1 MSKRDFYEVLGVAKT
16 ASEKEIKKAY
26 KKLAMKFHPDKNPDD
41 PTAADKFKEVK
52 AAYEILTDKEK
63 RTAYDQFGHAAFDN
77 PGMGGG
83 HHGGGHQGFNGGFGG
98 GNYADFEDIFGGAFG
113 DMFSNARG
121 GRGGFGSR
129 HSTRPQKGED
139 LQYTM
144 EIDLED
150 AINGASRVID
160 LPVFEGN
167 TQVNKKLNIKIPAG
181 IEDGGRIRLSGKGHP
196 GINGGAQGDVYI
208 QMNIRPHPRYTRE
221 GNNLHCKAT
230 TDFVTA
236 ALGGKIEVNTLG
248 GAISLK
254 IPEGTQNGRKFR
266 LKGKGVT
273 DRKGNTGDL
282 IVQLHIETPQNLSDR
297 QKELLAEFAAA

>member
-52 AAYEILTDKEK
+52 AAYEILMDKEK
-63 RTAYDQFGHAAFDN
+63 RTAYDQFGHNAFEN

-83 HHGGGHQGFNGGFGG
+83 QRGGHQGFGQQGG
-98 GNYADFEDIFGGAFG
+98 YSDFEDMFGGAFG

-121 GRGGFGSR
+121 CRGGFGGR

-150 AINGASRVID
+150 AISGASRVID
-160 LPVFEGN
+160 LPVFEGSVQ
-167 TQVNKKLNIKIPAG
+167 TNKKLNIKIPAG
-181 IEDGGRIRLSGKGHP
+181 IEEGGRIRLSGKGHP
-196 GINGGAQGDVYI
+196 GINGGPQGDVYI

-221 GNNLHCKAT
+221 GNNLLCKAT

-236 ALGGKIEVNTLG
+236 ALGGKVEVNTLG

-254 IPEGTQNGRKFR
+254 IPEGTQTGRKFR

-282 IVQLHIETPQNLSDR
+282 IVQLIIETPLNLSDR
-297 QKELLAEFAAA
+297 QKELLNEFAAA

>member
-52 AAYEILTDKEK
+52 AAYEILMDKEK
-63 RTAYDQFGHAAFDN
+63 RTAYDQFGHNAFEN

-83 HHGGGHQGFNGGFGG
+83 QRGGHHGFGQQGG
-98 GNYADFEDIFGGAFG
+98 YSDFEDMFGGAFG

-121 GRGGFGSR
+121 GRGGFGGR

-150 AINGASRVID
+150 AISGASRVID
-160 LPVFEGN
+160 LPVFEGS
-167 TQVNKKLNIKIPAG
+167 TQTNKKLNIKIPAG
-181 IEDGGRIRLSGKGHP
+181 IEDGGRIRLTGKGHP
-196 GINGGAQGDVYI
+196 GINGGSQGDVYI
-208 QMNIRPHPRYTRE
+208 QMNILPHPRYTRE
-221 GNNLHCKAT
+221 GNNLLCKAT

-236 ALGGKIEVNTLG
+236 ALGGKVEVNTLG

-282 IVQLHIETPQNLSDR
+282 IVQLVIETPLNLSER
-297 QKELLAEFAAA
+297 QKELLNEFAAA

>member
-1 MSKRDFYEVLGVAKT
+1 MSKRDFYEVLGVANS
-16 ASEKEIKKAY
+16 ASEKDIKKAY

-41 PTAADKFKEVK
+41 PSAAEKFKEVK
-52 AAYEILTDKEK
+52 AAYEVLTDKEK
-63 RTAYDQFGHAAFDN
+63 RAAYDQFGHSAFDN

-83 HHGGGHQGFNGGFGG
+83 QRGGFGG
-98 GNYADFEDIFGGAFG
+98 AGYGDFDDIFGGAFG
-113 DMFSNARG
+113 DMFSHARG

-129 HSTRPQKGED
+129 YSTRPQKGED

-150 AINGASRVID
+150 AIKGASRVID

-181 IEDGGRIRLSGKGHP
+181 IEDTGRIRLSGKGHP
-196 GINGGAQGDVYI
+196 GVNGGPQGDVYI
-208 QMNIRPHPRYTRE
+208 QMNIRPHPRLTRE
-221 GNNLHCKAT
+221 GNDLHCKAT

-236 ALGGKIEVNTLG
+236 ALGGNVEVNMLE
-248 GAISLK
+248 GAINLK
-254 IPEGTQNGRKFR
+254 IPEGTQSGRKFR

-273 DRKGNTGDL
+273 DRKGNTGDF
-282 IVQLHIETPQNLSDR
+282 IVQLHIETPQNLSER
-297 QKELLAEFAAA
+297 QKELLAEFATA

>member
-16 ASEKEIKKAY
+16 ASDKEIKKAY

-52 AAYEILTDKEK
+52 AAYEILMDKEK
-63 RTAYDQFGHAAFDN
+63 RTAYDQFGHDAFEN

-83 HHGGGHQGFNGGFGG
+83 RGGQQGFGQQAGYG
-98 GNYADFEDIFGGAFG
+98 DFEDMFGGAFG

-121 GRGGFGSR
+121 GRGGFGGR

-150 AINGASRVID
+150 AISGASRVID
-160 LPVFEGN
+160 LPVFEGS
-167 TQVNKKLNIKIPAG
+167 TQTNKKLNIKIPAG
-181 IEDGGRIRLSGKGHP
+181 IEEGGRIRLSGKGHP
-196 GINGGAQGDVYI
+196 GINGGPQGDVYI

-221 GNNLHCKAT
+221 GNNLLCKVT

-236 ALGGKIEVNTLG
+236 ALGGKVEVNTLG

-254 IPEGTQNGRKFR
+254 IPEGTQTGRKFR

-282 IVQLHIETPQNLSDR
+282 IVQLIIETPLNLSDR
-297 QKELLAEFAAA
+297 QKELLNEFAAA

>member
-63 RTAYDQFGHAAFDN
+63 RAAYDQFGHAAFDN

-98 GNYADFEDIFGGAFG
+98 GNYADFEDIFGGAF
-113 DMFSNARG
+113 
-121 GRGGFGSR
+121 
-129 HSTRPQKGED
+129 
-139 LQYTM
+139 
-144 EIDLED
+144 
-150 AINGASRVID
+150 
-160 LPVFEGN
+160 
-167 TQVNKKLNIKIPAG
+167 
-181 IEDGGRIRLSGKGHP
+181 
-196 GINGGAQGDVYI
+196 
-208 QMNIRPHPRYTRE
+208 
-221 GNNLHCKAT
+221 
-230 TDFVTA
+230 
-236 ALGGKIEVNTLG
+236 GGKIEVNTLG

>member
-1 MSKRDFYEVLGVAKT
+1 
-16 ASEKEIKKAY
+16 
-26 KKLAMKFHPDKNPDD
+26 MKFHPDKNPDD

-52 AAYEILTDKEK
+52 AAYEILMDKEK
-63 RTAYDQFGHAAFDN
+63 RTAYDQFGHDAFEN

-83 HHGGGHQGFNGGFGG
+83 RGGQQGFGQQAGYG
-98 GNYADFEDIFGGAFG
+98 DFEDMFGGAFG

-121 GRGGFGSR
+121 GRGGFGGR

-150 AINGASRVID
+150 AISGASRVID
-160 LPVFEGN
+160 LPVFEGS
-167 TQVNKKLNIKIPAG
+167 TQTNKKLNIKIPAG
-181 IEDGGRIRLSGKGHP
+181 IEEGGRIRLSGKGHP
-196 GINGGAQGDVYI
+196 GINGGPQGDVYI

-221 GNNLHCKAT
+221 GNNLLCKAT

-236 ALGGKIEVNTLG
+236 ALGGKVEVNTLG

-254 IPEGTQNGRKFR
+254 IPEGTQTGRKFR

-282 IVQLHIETPQNLSDR
+282 IVQLIIETPLNLSDR
-297 QKELLAEFAAA
+297 QKELLNEFAAA

>member
-16 ASEKEIKKAY
+16 ASDKEIKKAY

-52 AAYEILTDKEK
+52 AAYEILMDKEK
-63 RTAYDQFGHAAFDN
+63 RTAYDQFGHNAFEN

-83 HHGGGHQGFNGGFGG
+83 HRGGQQGFGQQGGY
-98 GNYADFEDIFGGAFG
+98 NDFEDMFGGAFG

-121 GRGGFGSR
+121 GRGGFGGR

-144 EIDLED
+144 EVDLED
-150 AINGASRVID
+150 AISGASRVID
-160 LPVFEGN
+160 LPVFEGS
-167 TQVNKKLNIKIPAG
+167 TQTNKKLSIKIPAG
-181 IEDGGRIRLSGKGHP
+181 IEDGGRIRLTGKGHP
-196 GINGGAQGDVYI
+196 GVNGGAQGDVYI
-208 QMNIRPHPRYTRE
+208 QMNILPHPRYTRE
-221 GNNLHCKAT
+221 GNNLLCKAT

-236 ALGGKIEVNTLG
+236 ALGGKVEVNTLG

-254 IPEGTQNGRKFR
+254 IPEGTQTGRKFR

-282 IVQLHIETPQNLSDR
+282 IVQLVIETPLNLSER
-297 QKELLAEFAAA
+297 QKELLNEFAAA

>member
-1 MSKRDFYEVLGVAKT
+1 MSKRDFYAVLGVDKS

-41 PTAADKFKEVK
+41 PAATEKFKEVK
-52 AAYEILTDKEK
+52 AAYEVLTDKEK
-63 RTAYDQFGHAAFDN
+63 RSAYDQFGHSAFDN
-77 PGMGGG
+77 PGMGGNQR
-83 HHGGGHQGFNGGFGG
+83 GGHYGFNQQGGS
-98 GNYADFEDIFGGAFG
+98 ADFDDIFGGAFG

-129 HSTRPQKGED
+129 HSTRQQKGED

-150 AINGASRVID
+150 AISGASRVID
-160 LPVFEGN
+160 LPVFEGSR
-167 TQVNKKLNIKIPAG
+167 QINKKLNIKIPAG
-181 IEDGGRIRLSGKGHP
+181 IEDNGRIRLSGKGHP
-196 GINGGAQGDVYI
+196 GINGGPQGDVYI

-221 GNNLHCKAT
+221 GNNLLCKAT

-248 GAISLK
+248 GAISLT

-266 LKGKGVT
+266 LKDKGVT
-273 DRKGNTGDL
+273 DRKNNSGDL
-282 IVQLHIETPQNLSDR
+282 IIQLTIETPKNLSER
-297 QKELLAEFAAA
+297 QKELLIEFADA

>member
-52 AAYEILTDKEK
+52 AAYEILMDKEK
-63 RTAYDQFGHAAFDN
+63 RTAYDQFGHNAFEN

-83 HHGGGHQGFNGGFGG
+83 HGGGHQGFGQQGG
-98 GNYADFEDIFGGAFG
+98 YSDFEDMFGGAFG

-121 GRGGFGSR
+121 GRGGFGGR

-150 AINGASRVID
+150 AISGASRVID

-167 TQVNKKLNIKIPAG
+167 AQTNKKLNIKIPAG
-181 IEDGGRIRLSGKGHP
+181 IEDGGRIRLTGKGHP
-196 GINGGAQGDVYI
+196 GVNGGAQGDVYI

-221 GNNLHCKAT
+221 GNNLLCKAT

-236 ALGGKIEVNTLG
+236 ALGGKVEVNTLG

-254 IPEGTQNGRKFR
+254 IPEGTQTGRKFR

-282 IVQLHIETPQNLSDR
+282 IVQLVIETPLNLNER
-297 QKELLAEFAAA
+297 QKELLNEFAAA

>member
-52 AAYEILTDKEK
+52 AAYEILMDKEK
-63 RTAYDQFGHAAFDN
+63 RTAYDQFGHNAFEN

-83 HHGGGHQGFNGGFGG
+83 QQGG
-98 GNYADFEDIFGGAFG
+98 YSDFEDMFGGAFG

-121 GRGGFGSR
+121 GRGGFGGR

-150 AINGASRVID
+150 AISGASRVID
-160 LPVFEGN
+160 LPVFEGSVQ
-167 TQVNKKLNIKIPAG
+167 TNKKLNIKIPAG
-181 IEDGGRIRLSGKGHP
+181 IEEGGRIRLSGKGHP
-196 GINGGAQGDVYI
+196 GINGGPQGDVYI

-221 GNNLHCKAT
+221 GNNLLCKAT

-236 ALGGKIEVNTLG
+236 ALGGKVEVNTLG

-254 IPEGTQNGRKFR
+254 IPEGTQTGRKFR

-282 IVQLHIETPQNLSDR
+282 IVQLIIETPLNLSER
-297 QKELLAEFAAA
+297 QKELLNEFAAA

>member
-16 ASEKEIKKAY
+16 ASDKEIKKAY

-52 AAYEILTDKEK
+52 AAYEILMDKEK
-63 RTAYDQFGHAAFDN
+63 RTAYDQFGHNAFEN

-83 HHGGGHQGFNGGFGG
+83 RGGQQGFGQQAGYG
-98 GNYADFEDIFGGAFG
+98 DFEDMFGGAFG

-121 GRGGFGSR
+121 GRGGFGGR

-150 AINGASRVID
+150 AISGASRVID
-160 LPVFEGN
+160 LPVFEGS
-167 TQVNKKLNIKIPAG
+167 TQTNKKLNIKIPAG
-181 IEDGGRIRLSGKGHP
+181 IEEGGRIRLSGKGHP
-196 GINGGAQGDVYI
+196 GINGGPQGDVYI

-221 GNNLHCKAT
+221 GNNLLCKAT

-236 ALGGKIEVNTLG
+236 ALGGKVEVNTLG

-254 IPEGTQNGRKFR
+254 IPEGTQTGRKFR

-282 IVQLHIETPQNLSDR
+282 IVQLIIETPLNLSDR
-297 QKELLAEFAAA
+297 QKELLNEFAAA

>member
-52 AAYEILTDKEK
+52 AAYEILMDKEK
-63 RTAYDQFGHAAFDN
+63 RTAYDQFGHNAFEN

-83 HHGGGHQGFNGGFGG
+83 HRGGQQGFGQQGGY
-98 GNYADFEDIFGGAFG
+98 NDFEDMFGGAFG

-121 GRGGFGSR
+121 GRGGFGGR

-144 EIDLED
+144 EVDLED

-167 TQVNKKLNIKIPAG
+167 TQTNKKLSIKIPAG
-181 IEDGGRIRLSGKGHP
+181 IEDGGRIRLTGKGHP
-196 GINGGAQGDVYI
+196 GVNGGAQGDVYI
-208 QMNIRPHPRYTRE
+208 QMNILPHPRYTRE
-221 GNNLHCKAT
+221 GNNLLCKAT

-236 ALGGKIEVNTLG
+236 ALGGKVEVNTLG

-254 IPEGTQNGRKFR
+254 IPEGTQTGRKFR

-282 IVQLHIETPQNLSDR
+282 IVQLIIETPLNLSER
-297 QKELLAEFAAA
+297 QKELLNEFAAA

>member
-16 ASEKEIKKAY
+16 ASDKEIKKAY

-52 AAYEILTDKEK
+52 AAYEILMDKEK
-63 RTAYDQFGHAAFDN
+63 RTAYDQFGHDAFEN

-83 HHGGGHQGFNGGFGG
+83 RGGQQGFGQQAGYG
-98 GNYADFEDIFGGAFG
+98 DFEDMFGGAFG

-121 GRGGFGSR
+121 GRGGFGGR

-150 AINGASRVID
+150 AISGASRVID
-160 LPVFEGN
+160 LPVFEGR
-167 TQVNKKLNIKIPAG
+167 TQTNKKLNIKIPAG
-181 IEDGGRIRLSGKGHP
+181 IEEGGRIRLSGKGHP
-196 GINGGAQGDVYI
+196 GINGGPQGDVYI

-221 GNNLHCKAT
+221 GNNLLCKAT

-236 ALGGKIEVNTLG
+236 ALGGKVEVNTLG

-254 IPEGTQNGRKFR
+254 IPEGTQTGRKFR
-266 LKGKGVT
+266 LKEKGVT

-282 IVQLHIETPQNLSDR
+282 IVQLIIETPLNLSDR
-297 QKELLAEFAAA
+297 QKELLNEFAAA

>member
-52 AAYEILTDKEK
+52 AAYEILMDKEK
-63 RTAYDQFGHAAFDN
+63 RTAYDQFGHNAFEN

-83 HHGGGHQGFNGGFGG
+83 RGGQQGFGQQAGYG
-98 GNYADFEDIFGGAFG
+98 DFEDMFGGAFG

-121 GRGGFGSR
+121 GQGGFGGR

-150 AINGASRVID
+150 AISGASRVID
-160 LPVFEGN
+160 LPVFEGR
-167 TQVNKKLNIKIPAG
+167 TQTNKKLNIKIPAG
-181 IEDGGRIRLSGKGHP
+181 IEEGGRIRLSGKGHP
-196 GINGGAQGDVYI
+196 GINGGPQGDVYI

-221 GNNLHCKAT
+221 GNNLLCKAT

-236 ALGGKIEVNTLG
+236 ALGGKVEVNTLG

-254 IPEGTQNGRKFR
+254 IPEGTQTGRKFR
-266 LKGKGVT
+266 LKEKGVT

-282 IVQLHIETPQNLSDR
+282 IVQLIIETPLNLSDR
-297 QKELLAEFAAA
+297 QKELLNEFAAA

>member
-52 AAYEILTDKEK
+52 AAYEILMDKEK
-63 RTAYDQFGHAAFDN
+63 RTAYDQFGHNAFEN

-83 HHGGGHQGFNGGFGG
+83 HRGGQQGGYN
-98 GNYADFEDIFGGAFG
+98 DFEDMFGGAFG

-121 GRGGFGSR
+121 GRGGFGGR

-144 EIDLED
+144 EVDLED
-150 AINGASRVID
+150 AISGASRVID

-167 TQVNKKLNIKIPAG
+167 TQTNKKLNIKIPAG
-181 IEDGGRIRLSGKGHP
+181 IEDGGRIRLTGKGHP
-196 GINGGAQGDVYI
+196 GVNGGTQGDVYI
-208 QMNIRPHPRYTRE
+208 QMNILPHPRYTRE
-221 GNNLHCKAT
+221 GNNLLCKAT

-236 ALGGKIEVNTLG
+236 ALGGKVEVNTLG

-254 IPEGTQNGRKFR
+254 IPEGTQTGRKFR

-282 IVQLHIETPQNLSDR
+282 IVQLVIETPLNLSER
-297 QKELLAEFAAA
+297 QKELLNEFAAA

>member
-16 ASEKEIKKAY
+16 ASDKEIKKAY

-52 AAYEILTDKEK
+52 AAYEILMDKEK
-63 RTAYDQFGHAAFDN
+63 RTAYDQFGHDAFEN

-83 HHGGGHQGFNGGFGG
+83 RGGQQGFGQQAGYG
-98 GNYADFEDIFGGAFG
+98 DFEDMFGGAFG

-121 GRGGFGSR
+121 GRGGFGGR

-150 AINGASRVID
+150 AISGASRVID
-160 LPVFEGN
+160 LPVFEGS
-167 TQVNKKLNIKIPAG
+167 TQTNKKLNIKIPAG
-181 IEDGGRIRLSGKGHP
+181 IEEGGRIRLSGKGHP
-196 GINGGAQGDVYI
+196 GINGGPQGDVYI

-221 GNNLHCKAT
+221 GNNLLCKAT

-236 ALGGKIEVNTLG
+236 ALGGKVEVNTLG

-254 IPEGTQNGRKFR
+254 IPEGTQTGRKFR

-282 IVQLHIETPQNLSDR
+282 IVQLIIETPLNLSDR
-297 QKELLAEFAAA
+297 QKELLNEFAAA

>member
-1 MSKRDFYEVLGVAKT
+1 MSKRDFYEVLGVAKS
-16 ASEKEIKKAY
+16 ASDKEIKKAY

-52 AAYEILTDKEK
+52 AAYEILMDKEK
-63 RTAYDQFGHAAFDN
+63 RTAYDQFGHNAFEN

-83 HHGGGHQGFNGGFGG
+83 RGGQQGFGQQAGYG
-98 GNYADFEDIFGGAFG
+98 DFDDMFGGAFG

-121 GRGGFGSR
+121 GRGGFGGR
-129 HSTRPQKGED
+129 HSTQPQKGED

-150 AINGASRVID
+150 AISGASRVID
-160 LPVFEGN
+160 LPVFEGS
-167 TQVNKKLNIKIPAG
+167 TQTNKKLNIKIPAG
-181 IEDGGRIRLSGKGHP
+181 IEDGGRIRLTGKGHP
-196 GINGGAQGDVYI
+196 GVNGGPQGDVYI
-208 QMNIRPHPRYTRE
+208 QMNIRLHPRYTRE
-221 GNNLHCKAT
+221 GNNLLCKAT

-236 ALGGKIEVNTLG
+236 ALGGKMEVNTLG

-254 IPEGTQNGRKFR
+254 IPEGTQTGRKFR

-282 IVQLHIETPQNLSDR
+282 IVQLVIETPLNLSER
-297 QKELLAEFAAA
+297 QKELLNEFAAA

>member
-52 AAYEILTDKEK
+52 AAYEILMDKEK
-63 RTAYDQFGHAAFDN
+63 RTAYDQFGHDAFEN

-83 HHGGGHQGFNGGFGG
+83 RGGQQGFGQQAGYG
-98 GNYADFEDIFGGAFG
+98 DFEDMFGGAFG

-121 GRGGFGSR
+121 GRGGFGGR

-150 AINGASRVID
+150 AISGASRVID
-160 LPVFEGN
+160 LPVFEGS
-167 TQVNKKLNIKIPAG
+167 TQTNKKLNIKIPAG
-181 IEDGGRIRLSGKGHP
+181 IEEGGRIRLSGKGHP
-196 GINGGAQGDVYI
+196 GINGGPQGDVYI

-221 GNNLHCKAT
+221 GNNLLCKAT

-236 ALGGKIEVNTLG
+236 ALGGKVEVNTLG

-254 IPEGTQNGRKFR
+254 IPEGTQTGRKFR

-282 IVQLHIETPQNLSDR
+282 IVQLIIETPLNLSDR
-297 QKELLAEFAAA
+297 QKELLNEFAAA